1 MLPPASIID
10 WLLHPDLEPLLER
23 GSWLFLLVIG
33 AIVFAESGLLVG
45 FFLPGDSLL
54 FAAGLVVGLED
65 QPHILLLLAVA
76 FGAAVLGD
84 QTGYQIGQRTGPL
97 LFTREESRFF
107 KRSNVVKAHEFFER
121 HGPKAVVLARFV
133 PIVRTFTPVL
143 AGVSGMKYR
152 TFVTFNVLG
161 GALWAIGVTL
171 IGWGLG
177 SRFPWLEEYLTP
189 IALGIVVLS
198 VAPMVYELLK
208 HRGDV
213 PAATEDL
220 LDGLD

>member
-1 MLPPASIID
+1 MVPASVID
-10 WLLHPDLEPLLER
+10 WLLKPDLEPLLER
-23 GSWLFLLVIG
+23 GSWLFLLVVG

-65 QPHILLLLAVA
+65 QPHILLLLGVA
-76 FGAAVLGD
+76 FAAAVLGD

-107 KRSNVVKAHEFFER
+107 KRSNVQKAHDFFER

-213 PAATEDL
+213 PEATKDL

>member
-1 MLPPASIID
+1 
-10 WLLHPDLEPLLER
+10 
-23 GSWLFLLVIG
+23 
-33 AIVFAESGLLVG
+33 
-45 FFLPGDSLL
+45 
-54 FAAGLVVGLED
+54 
-65 QPHILLLLAVA
+65 
-76 FGAAVLGD
+76 
-84 QTGYQIGQRTGPL
+84 
-97 LFTREESRFF
+97 
-107 KRSNVVKAHEFFER
+107 
-121 HGPKAVVLARFV
+121 
-133 PIVRTFTPVL
+133 
-143 AGVSGMKYR
+143 MKYR